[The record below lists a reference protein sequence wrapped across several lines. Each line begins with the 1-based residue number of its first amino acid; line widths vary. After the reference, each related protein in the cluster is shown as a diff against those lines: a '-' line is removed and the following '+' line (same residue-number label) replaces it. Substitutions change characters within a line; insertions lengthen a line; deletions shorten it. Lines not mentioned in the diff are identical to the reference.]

1 MVHLYA
7 KLLVPKVNLVAMNT
21 PSLPKQFALDISH
34 SPNASLENY
43 LPGKD
48 LALISALQDIARSW
62 VKEDIKSL
70 NNPLN
75 QRWFY
80 WWGPEGSG
88 RSHLLK
94 AIENAAKCADLEHIA
109 LTPFEPTSWV
119 RLEEKMDALSDSTT
133 PSVIT
138 VDDVD
143 RLDDRFVGSLFRI
156 LNGVQA
162 SKAIHIFMAGN
173 AAPANLKLREDLR
186 TRLGW
191 GLIFQTQLLDDDEK
205 IQALEEAAKAR
216 GLVLSPDVLP
226 WLLSRFYRDMPSLMA
241 LIDALDAYSLETK
254 RAVTLPLVRELLQP
268 K

>member
-1 MVHLYA
+1 
-7 KLLVPKVNLVAMNT
+7 MNT
-21 PSLPKQFALDISH
+21 PSLPRQFALDISH
-34 SPNASLENY
+34 TPKASLENY

-48 LALISALQDIARSW
+48 QALISTLKILCNSW
-62 VKEDIKSL
+62 KNSSEQPS

-75 QRWFY
+75 HRWMY

-88 RSHLLK
+88 RSHLLR
-94 AIENAAKCADLEHIA
+94 AMTNAADNADLECFA
-109 LTPFEPTSWV
+109 LNPNEPTTWV
-119 RLEEKMDALSDSTT
+119 RLEEKLPALVKSNAA
-133 PSVIT
+133 SVIT

-143 RLDDRFVGSLFRI
+143 RLDERLVGSLFRI
-156 LNGVQA
+156 LNEVQA
-162 SKAIHIFMAGN
+162 SKNIHIFMAGN
-173 AAPANLKLREDLR
+173 AAPANLTLREDLR

-205 IQALEEAAKAR
+205 IQALEQAAKAR

-226 WLLSRFYRDMPSLMA
+226 WLLNRFYRDMPNLMA

>member
-1 MVHLYA
+1 
-7 KLLVPKVNLVAMNT
+7 MNT

-34 SPNASLENY
+34 SPKASLENY

-48 LALISALQDIARSW
+48 FALISALQDIQHSW
-62 VKEDIKSL
+62 AKPSPQHSS
-70 NNPLN
+70 NPLN
-75 QRWFY
+75 QRWIY

-88 RSHLLK
+88 RSHLLN
-94 AIENAAKCADLEHIA
+94 AIANAAEKFGLQRLA
-109 LTPFEPTSWV
+109 LTPFEPSSWV
-119 RLEEKMDALSDSTT
+119 RAEEKMVTLTESTA

-143 RLDDRFVGSLFRI
+143 RLDDRLVGSLFRI

-162 SKAIHIFMAGN
+162 SKAIYVFMAGN

>member
-1 MVHLYA
+1 
-7 KLLVPKVNLVAMNT
+7 MNT
-21 PSLPKQFALDISH
+21 SPLPKQFALDISH
-34 SPNASLENY
+34 SPKASLENF

-48 LALISALQDIARSW
+48 LALLSALQDIEKSW
-62 VKEDIKSL
+62 RKGNSHSSE
-70 NNPLN
+70 NPLN
-75 QRWFY
+75 QRWIY
-80 WWGPEGSG
+80 WWGAEGSG
-88 RSHLLK
+88 RTHLLD
-94 AIENAAKCADLEHIA
+94 AIGNAAEHAGLERIA

-119 RLEEKMDALSDSTT
+119 RLEEKMGAISESTT

-143 RLDDRFVGSLFRI
+143 RLDDRLVGSLFRI

-162 SKAIHIFMAGN
+162 SKAVYIFMAGD

-226 WLLSRFYRDMPSLMA
+226 WLLNRFYRDMPSLMA

-254 RAVTLPLVRELLQP
+254 RAVTLPLVRELLQS

>member
-1 MVHLYA
+1 
-7 KLLVPKVNLVAMNT
+7 MNT

-34 SPNASLENY
+34 SPKASLENY

-48 LALISALQDIARSW
+48 LALISALR
-62 VKEDIKSL
+62 DIKNKWVQFHALGSD
-70 NNPLN
+70 NPLN
-75 QRWFY
+75 QRWIY

-88 RSHLLK
+88 KTHLLD
-94 AIENAAKCADLEHIA
+94 AIGNAAEELDLECIT
-109 LTPFEPTSWV
+109 LTPYEPTAWV
-119 RLEEKMDALSDSTT
+119 RLEEKMAALAESTT

-143 RLDDRFVGSLFRI
+143 RLDDRLVGSLFRI

-162 SKAIHIFMAGN
+162 GKAIYVLMAGN

-226 WLLSRFYRDMPSLMA
+226 WLLRRFYRDMPSLMA

>member
-1 MVHLYA
+1 
-7 KLLVPKVNLVAMNT
+7 MNT
-21 PSLPKQFALDISH
+21 TPLPKQFALDISH
-34 SPNASLENY
+34 SPQASLENY

-48 LALISALQDIARSW
+48 LALISALQDIERSW
-62 VKEDIKSL
+62 LKADTQITS
-70 NNPLN
+70 NPLN
-75 QRWFY
+75 QRWIY

-88 RSHLLK
+88 RTHLLA
-94 AIENAAKCADLEHIA
+94 AIGNAAKDVGLEHIA
-109 LTPFEPTSWV
+109 LSPSEPTAWV
-119 RLEEKMDALSDSTT
+119 RLEEKMAALSESIT

-143 RLDDRFVGSLFRI
+143 RLDDRLVGSLFRI

-162 SKAIHIFMAGN
+162 SKATYVFMTGN
-173 AAPANLKLREDLR
+173 AAPASLKLREDLR

-191 GLIFQTQLLDDDEK
+191 GLIFQTQLLEDDEK

-226 WLLSRFYRDMPSLMA
+226 WLLNRFYRDMPSLMA

>member
-1 MVHLYA
+1 
-7 KLLVPKVNLVAMNT
+7 MNKS
-21 PSLPKQFALDISH
+21 PLPRQFALDLSH
-34 SPNASLENY
+34 TPRVSLENY

-48 LALISALQDIARSW
+48 LALISALQELCNAWSDS
-62 VKEDIKSL
+62 
-70 NNPLN
+70 NNQAPVNALN
-75 QRWFY
+75 QRWIY

-88 RSHLLK
+88 RTHLLEAMK
-94 AIENAAKCADLEHIA
+94 HAAEDRQLESIS
-109 LTPFEPTSWV
+109 LNPTEPTSWV
-119 RLEEKMDALSDSTT
+119 RLEERMNLLAQSDS

-143 RLDDRFVGSLFRI
+143 RLDDRLVGALFRI

-173 AAPANLKLREDLR
+173 DAPSNLKLREDLR

-191 GLIFQTQLLDDDEK
+191 GLVFQTQVLADDEK
-205 IQALEEAAKAR
+205 IQALEQAAKAR

-226 WLLSRFYRDMPSLMA
+226 WLLSRFYRDMPNLMA

>member
-1 MVHLYA
+1 
-7 KLLVPKVNLVAMNT
+7 MNT

-34 SPNASLENY
+34 SPKASLENY

-48 LALISALQDIARSW
+48 LALISALQDIEHSW
-62 VKEDIKSL
+62 KRIGAQSSD
-70 NNPLN
+70 NPLN
-75 QRWFY
+75 QRWIY

-88 RSHLLK
+88 KSHLLN
-94 AIENAAKCADLEHIA
+94 AIGNAAEDAGLEHIA
-109 LTPFEPTSWV
+109 LTSLEPSSWV
-119 RLEEKMDALSDSTT
+119 RLEEKMGALSENAT

-143 RLDDRFVGSLFRI
+143 CLDDRLVGSLFRI
-156 LNGVQA
+156 LNAVQA

-173 AAPANLKLREDLR
+173 AAPASLKLREDLR

-191 GLIFQTQLLDDDEK
+191 GLIYQTQLLDDDEK

-216 GLVLSPDVLP
+216 GLVLSPEVLP

-241 LIDALDAYSLETK
+241 LIDALDTYSLETK

>member
-1 MVHLYA
+1 
-7 KLLVPKVNLVAMNT
+7 MNT
-21 PSLPKQFALDISH
+21 PSLPRQFALDLSH
-34 SPNASLENY
+34 IPKSSLENY

-48 LALISALQDIARSW
+48 FALVSSLQTLCKSW
-62 VKEDIKSL
+62 NQASNNL
-70 NNPLN
+70 SNNPLN
-75 QRWFY
+75 NRWIY

-88 RSHLLK
+88 RTHLLE
-94 AIENAAKCADLEHIA
+94 ALTNAAEYAGLETFS
-109 LTPFEPTSWV
+109 LNPNEPISWV
-119 RLEEKMDALSDSTT
+119 RLEEQMNTLADRDA

-143 RLDDRFVGSLFRI
+143 RLDERLVGALFRI
-156 LNGVQA
+156 LNTVQA
-162 SKAIHIFMAGN
+162 SKNIHIFMAGK
-173 AAPANLKLREDLR
+173 AAPANLELREDLR

-191 GLIFQTQLLDDDEK
+191 GLVFQTQLLDDDEK
-205 IQALEEAAKAR
+205 IQALEQAAKAR

-226 WLLSRFYRDMPSLMA
+226 WLLNRFYRDMPNLMA

>member
-1 MVHLYA
+1 
-7 KLLVPKVNLVAMNT
+7 MNT
-21 PSLPKQFALDISH
+21 HSLPKQFALDISH
-34 SPNASLENY
+34 SPKASLENY

-48 LALISALQDIARSW
+48 LALISALQGIEKSW
-62 VKEDIKSL
+62 GTVTNQSFD
-70 NNPLN
+70 NPLN
-75 QRWFY
+75 QRWIY

-88 RSHLLK
+88 RTHLLNG
-94 AIENAAKCADLEHIA
+94 IENAAEKFGLAYTA
-109 LTPFEPTSWV
+109 LTPFEPTAWV
-119 RLEEKMDALSDSTT
+119 RLEEKMVTLVESAT

-143 RLDDRFVGSLFRI
+143 RLDDRLVGSLFRI
-156 LNGVQA
+156 LNSVQA
-162 SKAIHIFMAGN
+162 SKAIYVFMAGN

-191 GLIFQTQLLDDDEK
+191 GLVFQTQLLDDDEK

>member
-1 MVHLYA
+1 
-7 KLLVPKVNLVAMNT
+7 MNKT
-21 PSLPKQFALDISH
+21 SLPKQFALDLSH
-34 SPNASLENY
+34 TPKASLENY

-48 LALISALQDIARSW
+48 LALISTLQDLSKSW
-62 VKEDIKSL
+62 QLQPSKTLS
-70 NNPLN
+70 NPLN
-75 QRWFY
+75 QRWIY

-88 RSHLLK
+88 RTHLLE
-94 AIENAAKCADLEHIA
+94 AMGNAATAAGMEHFS
-109 LTPFEPTSWV
+109 LGPQEPISWV
-119 RLEEKMDALSDSTT
+119 RLEEKMTSLASSDT

-143 RLDDRFVGSLFRI
+143 GLDERLVGALFRI

-162 SKAIHIFMAGN
+162 GKAIHIFMAGK
-173 AAPANLKLREDLR
+173 AAPAALELREDLR
-186 TRLGW
+186 TRLAW
-191 GLIFQTQLLDDDEK
+191 GLVFQTDLLDDDAK
-205 IQALEEAAKAR
+205 IQALEQAAQAR

-226 WLLSRFYRDMPSLMA
+226 WLLSRFYRDMPNLMA

>member
-1 MVHLYA
+1 MGSISCP
-7 KLLVPKVNLVAMNT
+7 PK
-21 PSLPKQFALDISH
+21 
-34 SPNASLENY
+34 ASLENY

-48 LALISALQDIARSW
+48 RALISTLQDLSESW
-62 VKEDIKSL
+62 HQQSKATH

-75 QRWFY
+75 QRWIY

-88 RSHLLK
+88 RTHLLA
-94 AIENAAKCADLEHIA
+94 AIANAAAQTGIDYFSLGPH
-109 LTPFEPTSWV
+109 EPTAWV
-119 RLEEKMDALSDSTT
+119 RLEEKMNLLTESST

-143 RLDDRFVGSLFRI
+143 RLDERLVSALFRI

-162 SKAIHIFMAGN
+162 SKAIYIFMAGK
-173 AAPANLKLREDLR
+173 AAPAALEIREDLR

-191 GLIFQTQLLDDDEK
+191 GLVFQTELLDDDAK
-205 IQALEEAAKAR
+205 IQALEQAAQAR
-216 GLVLSPDVLP
+216 GLVLSPDVIP
-226 WLLSRFYRDMPSLMA
+226 WLLSRFYRDMPNLMA

-268 K
+268 

>member
-1 MVHLYA
+1 
-7 KLLVPKVNLVAMNT
+7 MNT

-34 SPNASLENY
+34 SPEASLENY

-48 LALISALQDIARSW
+48 LALISTLKELALSW
-62 VKEDIKSL
+62 RTRTSEKHS
-70 NNPLN
+70 NPLN
-75 QRWFY
+75 QRWIY
-80 WWGPEGSG
+80 WWGAEGSG
-88 RSHLLK
+88 RTHLLN
-94 AIENAAKCADLEHIA
+94 AIGNSAKHADIEYISLSPLDPSA
-109 LTPFEPTSWV
+109 WV
-119 RLEEKMDALSDSTT
+119 RLEEKMNALAESAE

-143 RLDDRFVGSLFRI
+143 SLDERLVGSLFRI

-173 AAPANLKLREDLR
+173 AAPASLKLREDLR
-186 TRLGW
+186 TRLAW

-205 IQALEEAAKAR
+205 IQALGEAAKAR

>member
-1 MVHLYA
+1 
-7 KLLVPKVNLVAMNT
+7 MNNS
-21 PSLPKQFALDISH
+21 SLPKQFALDIGH
-34 SPNASLENY
+34 TPKPSLSNFLAGEN
-43 LPGKD
+43 
-48 LALISALQDIARSW
+48 LALHSALLAL
-62 VKEDIKSL
+62 VKAWEINTPREASE
-70 NNPLN
+70 NPLN
-75 QRWFY
+75 QRWIY

-88 RSHLLK
+88 RTHLLS
-94 AIENAAKCADLEHIA
+94 AIGDAAQELGLEHFP
-109 LTPFEPTSWV
+109 LTPNEPISWV
-119 RLEEKMDALSDSTT
+119 RLEESLPTLCASDK

-143 RLDDRFVGSLFRI
+143 RLDERLVASLFRI
-156 LNGVQA
+156 LNAIQG

-173 AAPANLKLREDLR
+173 AAPGALSLREDLR

-191 GLIFQTQLLDDDEK
+191 GLIFQTHLLGDDEK
-205 IQALEEAAKAR
+205 IEALQQAAQAR

-226 WLLSRFYRDMPSLMA
+226 WLLNRFYRDMPNLMA

>member
-1 MVHLYA
+1 
-7 KLLVPKVNLVAMNT
+7 MNT
-21 PSLPKQFALDISH
+21 PSLPKQFALDIGH
-34 SPNASLENY
+34 SPTASLENY

-48 LALISALQDIARSW
+48 LALISALRDIEKSWKKSNAQDSG
-62 VKEDIKSL
+62 
-70 NNPLN
+70 NPLN

-88 RSHLLK
+88 RSHLLD
-94 AIENAAKCADLEHIA
+94 AIGNAAKDAELEHIA
-109 LTPFEPTSWV
+109 LSPSEPTAWI
-119 RLEEKMDALSDSTT
+119 RLEEKMGTLAESKK
-133 PSVIT
+133 PSIIT
-138 VDDVD
+138 VDDVHH
-143 RLDDRFVGSLFRI
+143 LDDRLVGSLFRI
-156 LNGVQA
+156 LNTVQA
-162 SKAIHIFMAGN
+162 SKAIHVFMAGN
-173 AAPANLKLREDLR
+173 TAPANLKLREDLR

-191 GLIFQTQLLDDDEK
+191 GLVFQTQLLDDDEK
-205 IQALEEAAKAR
+205 IQALEGAAKAR